1 MADSKNKQAAGF
13 LSDAFGV
20 AKKLSTAG
28 VSLLNHAAPD
38 SVSRLASSAGYAQ
51 AIEGAAQP
59 QGVFASKSYEYP
71 QQVLREHLPN
81 VSRQLLGRHYSRVNH
96 VAHFVPPQLS
106 EKISDYLFEQLN
118 QFSSSLSSVDDVLDQ
133 AGVRDLEELTQDA
146 SRSRRLSQA
155 LAEQNKWI
163 ASLQGALTGATGAVG
178 AAIDVPASLVMAL
191 RVIYQVGRSY
201 GFDLS
206 KESDQDIVQHIFR
219 QIDLGLIA
227 EKQAVLMA
235 LKTLSSTIQ
244 SSDIS
249 QLQQMLGS
257 GNDTEVLKKYFLD
270 ESGQYKWPWLN
281 QLPKVSLLDKLAKLT
296 PFASAGVGAVYS
308 WRLVDEAN
316 QKAQQVFSHA
326 REYLIQHADL
336 QLPPLAAYEK
346 SLELLAQAGP
356 KLLESI
362 KSIESSLKEPVLDQT
377 VEISG
382 NQNISQVK
390 VLKKTHAAP
399 ASKEEK
405 TAQVADELNALAKKE
420 VAPSA
425 AVPPQQPALA
435 AAEDDFLENG
445 FADDGFSGSR
455 LAKDE
460 FAGSDLAPVNEVSA
474 TAAEAAEPPKKP
486 AKKRVTKKPADDA
499 QK

>member
-1 MADSKNKQAAGF
+1 M
-13 LSDAFGV
+13 
-20 AKKLSTAG
+20 
-28 VSLLNHAAPD
+28 
-38 SVSRLASSAGYAQ
+38 
-51 AIEGAAQP
+51 
-59 QGVFASKSYEYP
+59 
-71 QQVLREHLPN
+71 
-81 VSRQLLGRHYSRVNH
+81 
-96 VAHFVPPQLS
+96 
-106 EKISDYLFEQLN
+106 
-118 QFSSSLSSVDDVLDQ
+118 
-133 AGVRDLEELTQDA
+133 
-146 SRSRRLSQA
+146 
-155 LAEQNKWI
+155 
-163 ASLQGALTGATGAVG
+163 G
-178 AAIDVPASLVMAL
+178 AAIDIPASLVMAL

-362 KSIESSLKEPVLDQT
+362 KSIESSLKEPVLDQA

-405 TAQVADELNALAKKE
+405 AAQVADELNALAEKE

-435 AAEDDFLENG
+435 AAEDDFLEDG
-445 FADDGFSGSR
+445 FADDG
-455 LAKDE
+455 
-460 FAGSDLAPVNEVSA
+460 FAGSDLAPVNEAS
-474 TAAEAAEPPKKP
+474 AEAAEPPKKP